1 MKSSYLEFLGC
12 LIPSLALVAC
22 GADAAEAPFAG
33 GGAPNAGSPSGGSA
47 GGDAVIASNGGSV
60 ATGAG
65 GVATPSSNGG
75 APVLAAG
82 GSTMVSGAGGST
94 STGVGGIAQGG
105 AGGAATGTG
114 GVPVVAGTE
123 YTFTTGHFSV
133 PPGSEVYKCQDF
145 TNPFNKDIGIV
156 QEVTNLTPGSHHM
169 FAFVLPNNQLS
180 LMDNLADCPEGG
192 VEFHDYLMTSGSP
205 VATITYPTST
215 GRIFTA
221 SNGLRLNV
229 HLINT
234 DSAPKDAYVV
244 YKVVYVDP
252 STLTNKVASIFLNQ
266 VTLSVPPGM
275 STQSKT
281 YTLSQDINLMDAAS
295 HMHKQGIHFVATT
308 NTGQTLYDGT
318 DWQEPQARSF
328 DPPLHLA
335 SGTRI
340 TWACTY
346 NNTTGTT
353 LSFGESA
360 ASNEMCIFPG
370 EFYNS
375 TGQQI
380 TYQAVF

>member
-1 MKSSYLEFLGC
+1 MKTNYVELVSC
-12 LIPSLALVAC
+12 LLPALALIGC
-22 GADAAEAPFAG
+22 GADAATPAPFES
-33 GGAPNAGSPSGGSA
+33 GGAPSGSGGSVVAPA
-47 GGDAVIASNGGSV
+47 GNGGSI

-65 GVATPSSNGG
+65 GTTLPAGNGG
-75 APVLAAG
+75 AQVVGTG
-82 GSTMVSGAGGST
+82 GSVIATGGGSSI
-94 STGVGGIAQGG
+94 STGGTASASTGGASGVGGASMV
-105 AGGAATGTG
+105 T
-114 GVPVVAGTE
+114 GTE
-123 YTFTTGHFSV
+123 YTFTTAHFSV

-169 FAFVLPNNQLS
+169 FAFVLPNSQLS
-180 LMDNLADCPEGG
+180 LMGNLSDCPGGG
-192 VEFHDYLMTSGSP
+192 VEFHDYLTTSGSP
-205 VATITYPTST
+205 VSTVSYPANT
-215 GRIFTA
+215 GRLFSA

-244 YKVVYVDP
+244 FKVTYVDP
-252 STLTNKVASIFLNQ
+252 GTLTNKVASIFLNQ
-266 VTLSVPPGM
+266 VALSVPVGM

-281 YTLSQDINLMDAAS
+281 YSLTQDINMMGAAS
-295 HMHKQGIHFVATT
+295 HMHKQGIRFVATT
-308 NTGQTLYDGT
+308 STGQTLYDGT
-318 DWQEPQARSF
+318 DWQEPQPKSF
-328 DPPLHLA
+328 NPPLHLA

-346 NNTTGTT
+346 NNTTGKMLT
-353 LSFGESA
+353 FGESA
-360 ASNEMCIFPG
+360 GTNEMCIFPG